1 MAEVKK
7 RRNKKEVLISKIEMK
22 NKKIA
27 SYQEK
32 IDLLNLEKEDLE
44 SQLNDF
50 IQKELKEKE
59 EAETKA
65 LMSFIKKNNIT
76 KEQIESLIAVTEEAT
91 IENRNDDE
99 DVKDN
104 TIKEKNIST
113 EK

>member
-1 MAEVKK
+1 M
-7 RRNKKEVLISKIEMK
+7 RRDMELCRKILFACEE
-22 NKKIA
+22 A
-27 SYQEK
+27 DEDF
-32 IDLLNLEKEDLE
+32 DLLNLEKEDLE

-76 KEQIESLIAVTEEAT
+76 KEQIESLIAVAEEAT

>member
-27 SYQEK
+27 SYKEK
-32 IDLLNLEKEDLE
+32 IDLINIEKEDLE

-50 IQKELKEKE
+50 IKKELKEKE
-59 EAETKA
+59 EAETKE

-76 KEQIESLIAVTEEAT
+76 KEQIESLIAVAEEAT
-91 IENRNDDE
+91 IENRNDEE
-99 DVKDN
+99 DVKNN